1 VELPVG
7 VKKKP
12 ICQRIMEDCKHEIL
26 RLLPVKNNRLR
37 CRHCHLSITEEELGN
52 DCCPECLS
60 AYKIRRRDFEKIKSA
75 DNGTIR
81 YCCEECGMV
90 IEC

>member
-1 VELPVG
+1 
-7 VKKKP
+7 
-12 ICQRIMEDCKHEIL
+12 MEDCKHEIL

-60 AYKIRRRDFEKIKSA
+60 AYKIRRRDFEKSKVQTMEPFAIA
-75 DNGTIR
+75 VRNAAWL
-81 YCCEECGMV
+81 
-90 IEC
+90 